1 MADRQ
6 GLQDLLLDLMGPD
19 APNVYFQPPEGHKYV
34 YPCIR
39 YEVDDVDTKF
49 ADNKSY
55 TKRIGYLVTFMTE
68 DPDDPRW
75 LKLLNLTLCS
85 FSRHY
90 PADGL
95 HNYVYI
101 LFF

>member
-39 YEVDDVDTKF
+39 YEVDGVDTRF
-49 ADNKSY
+49 ADNKPYNHRISY
-55 TKRIGYLVTFMTE
+55 MVTLITE
-68 DPDDPRW
+68 DPEDPVW
-75 LKLLNLTLCS
+75 LTLLNLSLS
-85 FSRHY
+85 EFSRHY
-90 PADGL
+90 TADGL
-95 HNYVYI
+95 HHYVYI

>member
-6 GLQDLLLDLMGPD
+6 GLQDLLLALMGPT
-19 APNVYFQPPEGHKYV
+19 APNVYFQPPEDHKYV

-39 YEVDDVDTKF
+39 YEVDNVDTTF
-49 ADNKSY
+49 ADNNPYSNRISY
-55 TKRIGYLVTFMTE
+55 MVTLITE
-68 DPDDPRW
+68 DPDDPVW
-75 LKLLNLTLCS
+75 LKLLGQSMTE

-90 PADGL
+90 MGDGL
-95 HNYVYI
+95 HHYVYI

>member
-19 APNVYFQPPEGHKYV
+19 APNVYFQPPEDHKYV

-39 YEVDDVDTKF
+39 YEVDDVDTTF
-49 ADNKSY
+49 ADNSPY
-55 TKRIGYLVTFMTE
+55 SNRIRYLVTLITE
-68 DPDDPRW
+68 DPDDARW
-75 LKLLNLTLCS
+75 KKLLNRPLCS

-95 HNYVYI
+95 HHYVYI